1 MKVEETL
8 DSSSPF
14 FRSYRIRMG
23 LKFYLIRFQRA
34 YTELDSPSFSRLT
47 IFTKQKQ
54 IKS

>member
-8 DSSSPF
+8 DSS

-34 YTELDSPSFSRLT
+34 CTELDSLAFSRLT

-54 IKS
+54 MKS